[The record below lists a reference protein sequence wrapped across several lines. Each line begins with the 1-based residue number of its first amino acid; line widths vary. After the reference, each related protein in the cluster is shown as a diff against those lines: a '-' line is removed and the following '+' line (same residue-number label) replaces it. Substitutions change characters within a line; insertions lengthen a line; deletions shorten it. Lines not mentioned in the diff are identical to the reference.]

1 MPRRRRESQRLGSLH
16 HGAVKANDSVNQLAS
31 LLLDSP
37 ELGHP
42 DGLASHPSG
51 YFGQINADDQ
61 RIDVASQRQPAAKS
75 SPLREHKPPRPAIP
89 RKSSLRRH
97 KKLLRAESSPPD
109 KSDLSRLV
117 PKSKTSDLHP
127 QNTFTRRRQ
136 TSDDL
141 PGRVGR
147 VPLSATAPLT
157 RALAEVADTDDVS
170 KKLQNML
177 AATEALKPY
186 AKKQDSRVSRMSRK
200 LATKASHA
208 WDRIQ
213 GKKAASQ
220 ATAVR
225 KISAPLELGGGSY
238 LRGGHY
244 AVDSERSLA
253 RFEVTKTYLPS
264 KASADGPEQS
274 LSDHSDA
281 TNTFTDPSLLASPK
295 TPTRQTGIIDPV
307 TPVNV
312 NPFDS
317 DPDFSTDLN
326 AVLSD
331 RPLCASTPRTRRKE
345 VPNAPIGTP
354 SLGQQLVRDQVIS
367 KNTPILPRPDAV
379 NVMCRDSVV
388 STIGEHM
395 GANFMSSKKYPSP
408 DKESLAELARQLQ
421 KMGIQDPSPG
431 DEPKDELSHSFVTS
445 LPSARTLAPRDR
457 NLPMSQYLTKS
468 EASAC
473 TPLSLRKSRIP
484 GPVRSTRSEARFGLM
499 AHPLDPGATELDE
512 LA

>member
-1 MPRRRRESQRLGSLH
+1 MPRRRRESQRL
-16 HGAVKANDSVNQLAS
+16 AQYITAT
-31 LLLDSP
+31 
-37 ELGHP
+37 GHP

-51 YFGQINADDQ
+51 LFQQVNADNQ
-61 RIDVASQRQPAAKS
+61 RRDLASQRQPAAKS
-75 SPLREHKPPRPAIP
+75 SPPREHDPPHPAIP

-97 KKLLRAESSPPD
+97 KKQLRAESSPP
-109 KSDLSRLV
+109 
-117 PKSKTSDLHP
+117 
-127 QNTFTRRRQ
+127 
-136 TSDDL
+136 
-141 PGRVGR
+141 
-147 VPLSATAPLT
+147 T
-157 RALAEVADTDDVS
+157 RAISRGS

-177 AATEALKPY
+177 AATEALKPH
-186 AKKQDSRVSRMSRK
+186 ARNKIPGC
-200 LATKASHA
+200 LAYP
-208 WDRIQ
+208 
-213 GKKAASQ
+213 

-244 AVDSERSLA
+244 AVDSERSLT
-253 RFEVTKTYLPS
+253 RFE
-264 KASADGPEQS
+264 S

-281 TNTFTDPSLLASPK
+281 TNTFTDPSLLACPK
-295 TPTRQTGIIDPV
+295 TPTRQTGIVDPV
-307 TPVNV
+307 TPVHI

-331 RPLCASTPRTRRKE
+331 RPLGASTPRTRRKE

-354 SLGQQLVRDQVIS
+354 SLGQQLVRDRAIS

-379 NVMCRDSVV
+379 KLESFICGESCLCSHPG
-388 STIGEHM
+388 STRQ
-395 GANFMSSKKYPSP
+395 K
-408 DKESLAELARQLQ
+408 LA
-421 KMGIQDPSPG
+421 
-431 DEPKDELSHSFVTS
+431 
-445 LPSARTLAPRDR
+445 
-457 NLPMSQYLTKS
+457 MSQYLTKS

>member
-1 MPRRRRESQRLGSLH
+1 MPRRRRESQRLGSIH
-16 HGAVKANDSVNQLAS
+16 HGTVKANDSVNQLAS

-51 YFGQINADDQ
+51 YFSQVNADNQ
-61 RIDVASQRQPAAKS
+61 RRDLASQRQPAAKS
-75 SPLREHKPPRPAIP
+75 SPPREHDPPHPAIP

-97 KKLLRAESSPPD
+97 KKQLRAESSPPTRAI
-109 KSDLSRLV
+109 SRGSCPNPRRATYL
-117 PKSKTSDLHP
+117 PH
-127 QNTFTRRRQ
+127 NTFPRRRQ
-136 TSDDL
+136 PSDDL
-141 PGRVGR
+141 TGRVGR
-147 VPLSATAPLT
+147 VPFSATAPLT
-157 RALAEVADTDDVS
+157 KALAEVADTDDVS

-177 AATEALKPY
+177 AATEALKPH
-186 AKKQDSRVSRMSRK
+186 AKKQDSRVSRISRK

-213 GKKAASQ
+213 GKKAALQ

-244 AVDSERSLA
+244 AVDSERSLT
-253 RFEVTKTYLPS
+253 RFEVTKTYMPS

-281 TNTFTDPSLLASPK
+281 TNTFTDPSLLACPK
-295 TPTRQTGIIDPV
+295 TPTRQLV
-307 TPVNV
+307 
-312 NPFDS
+312 
-317 DPDFSTDLN
+317 STDLN

-331 RPLCASTPRTRRKE
+331 RPLA
-345 VPNAPIGTP
+345 
-354 SLGQQLVRDQVIS
+354 

-379 NVMCRDSVV
+379 NVMCRDSIV

-395 GANFMSSKKYPSP
+395 GPNFMSSKKYPSP

-431 DEPKDELSHSFVTS
+431 DEPKDE
-445 LPSARTLAPRDR
+445 
-457 NLPMSQYLTKS
+457 NLPMSQYLTS
-468 EASAC
+468 RQASAC

-484 GPVRSTRSEARFGLM
+484 GPV
-499 AHPLDPGATELDE
+499 
-512 LA
+512 

>member
-16 HGAVKANDSVNQLAS
+16 HGA
-31 LLLDSP
+31 
-37 ELGHP
+37 GHP

-264 KASADGPEQS
+264 KASADGPEQVCQRIVS
-274 LSDHSDA
+274 L
-281 TNTFTDPSLLASPK
+281 
-295 TPTRQTGIIDPV
+295 
-307 TPVNV
+307 
-312 NPFDS
+312 
-317 DPDFSTDLN
+317 
-326 AVLSD
+326 
-331 RPLCASTPRTRRKE
+331 
-345 VPNAPIGTP
+345 
-354 SLGQQLVRDQVIS
+354 
-367 KNTPILPRPDAV
+367 
-379 NVMCRDSVV
+379 
-388 STIGEHM
+388 
-395 GANFMSSKKYPSP
+395 
-408 DKESLAELARQLQ
+408 
-421 KMGIQDPSPG
+421 
-431 DEPKDELSHSFVTS
+431 
-445 LPSARTLAPRDR
+445 
-457 NLPMSQYLTKS
+457 
-468 EASAC
+468 
-473 TPLSLRKSRIP
+473 
-484 GPVRSTRSEARFGLM
+484 
-499 AHPLDPGATELDE
+499 
-512 LA
+512 